1 MKYLYSFFIL
11 LSIAAVL
18 LAPMDK
24 HELNELSF
32 TFAMGVDYAE
42 EGYELSLQLINPAAI
57 AGKTPIPHS
66 PYVVYKA
73 TGRTIDTALEE
84 ISVNLSRFV
93 HLKQVEVIILSEK
106 LARKGKVKDIAAYVM
121 HSAQIPSD
129 ANMVIIQD
137 VKASELLKVYSPI
150 EGFSA
155 FEISNILDKLGR
167 DIPRT
172 ASEIKVDEIKEGK
185 DIALPFIELAGDLK
199 SGQSKGNMETTNPSH
214 IAYGGLAL
222 FKEDELSTFLDYR
235 DAAYMSMLQGVESG
249 LSVVADCPRGENDV
263 FTFRVFGNNA
273 REGKVDVYEDKYIYH
288 FDLKLTGDIS
298 QFKCEVNLGNPEEIK
313 LLEKQLKKTIQK
325 NVDHLL
331 TIAQEHELDP
341 LGLGLIMREES
352 PEHWK
357 KVKSDWPSEMKNAEI
372 QLSTKIT
379 LQNIGNYKAGDG

>member
-1 MKYLYSFFIL
+1 MKYLYSLFIL
-11 LSIAAVL
+11 LSIAAVF
-18 LAPMDK
+18 LAPLDK
-24 HELNELSF
+24 HELNEISF

-42 EGYELSLQLINPAAI
+42 DGYELSLQLINPAAI
-57 AGKTPIPHS
+57 AGKTPVPIS

-73 TGRTIDTALEE
+73 TGKTIDTALER

-106 LARKGKVKDIAAYVM
+106 LAREGKTKDVAEYVM
-121 HSAQIPSD
+121 HSAQVPID
-129 ANMVIIQD
+129 ANMVIIKD
-137 VKASELLKVYSPI
+137 VDASELLKVYSPI

-172 ASEIKVDEIKEGK
+172 ATEIKVDEIKEGK
-185 DIALPFIELAGDLK
+185 DIALPFISLAGDLK
-199 SGQSKGNMETTNPSH
+199 SGQTKGNLETTSPAH
-214 IAYGGLAL
+214 VAYGGLAL
-222 FKEDELSTFLDYR
+222 FKEDQLATFLDYR
-235 DAAYMSMLQGVESG
+235 DAAYLSMLQGVESG
-249 LSVVADCPRGENDV
+249 FSVVADCPKGENAV
-263 FTFRVFGNNA
+263 FTFRVLGNKA
-273 REGKVDVYEDKYIYH
+273 REGKVEIYEDKYIYH
-288 FDLKLTGDIS
+288 FDLKLKGDIS
-298 QFKCEVNLGNPEEIK
+298 QFECEVNLDNPEEIK

-357 KVKSDWPSEMKNAEI
+357 KVKSDWPSELKNADI

-379 LQNIGNYKAGDG
+379 VQNIGKYKAGDG